1 MEFGEILATV
11 AKMFPNTNVREAVEK
26 ARQMLPIQIPN
37 DLKEA
42 QKIARQIGLN
52 SQIAQTIY
60 DKYGKSVQAR
70 TICKMLG
77 TTPEAI
83 KADADKLLGEEERR
97 FPRLK

>member
-1 MEFGEILATV
+1 M
-11 AKMFPNTNVREAVEK
+11 EK
-26 ARQMLPIQIPN
+26 ARQMLPSQIPN

-70 TICKMLG
+70 TICTMLG